1 MNNIQNKALLW
12 DICIKNGM
20 FTQIPTEQAPKIQ
33 STFESVVDSFSSR
46 QEPINVLN
54 KECINKLRE
63 EISKLNTNST
73 SFDARQKDYDSLLN
87 KPPPPKIDFSDKVD
101 EPIQDINKIVERT
114 QTMRQETFNF
124 AEHRAEPQPIDWVQ
138 VIKSQNNILMK
149 ILETQHKILDVLNK
163 NNYTI

>member
-20 FTQIPTEQAPKIQ
+20 FTQIPKEQSSKIQ
-33 STFESVVDSFSSR
+33 STFETVVDSFSSR
-46 QEPINVLN
+46 DEPIEILN
-54 KECINKLRE
+54 KECIIKIKE
-63 EISKLNTNST
+63 EISKLNSNTS

-87 KPPPPKIDFSDKVD
+87 KPPPPKIDFSDKID
-101 EPIQDINKIVERT
+101 EPIQDINKIVERA
-114 QTMRQETFNF
+114 QTMRQETFKF
-124 AEHRAEPQPIDWVQ
+124 AEPRAETPSIDWVQ

-163 NNYTI
+163 K

>member
-46 QEPINVLN
+46 KEPIDVLN
-54 KECINKLRE
+54 KECINKIRD
-63 EISKLNTNST
+63 EISKLSSNST

-87 KPPPPKIDFSDKVD
+87 KPPPPKIDFSDKLD
-101 EPIQDINKIVERT
+101 EPIQDINKIVEQT
-114 QTMRQETFNF
+114 QAMRQEAFKF
-124 AEHRAEPQPIDWVQ
+124 AEQRVEPPPIDWVQ

-149 ILETQHKILDVLNK
+149 ILETQQKILDALNK
-163 NNYTI
+163 K

>member
-20 FTQIPTEQAPKIQ
+20 FTQIPKEQASKIQ
-33 STFESVVDSFSSR
+33 STFESVVDSFVSR
-46 QEPINVLN
+46 TEPIDVLN
-54 KECINKLRE
+54 KECINKIRD
-63 EISKLNTNST
+63 EITKLNSNAT
-73 SFDARQKDYDSLLN
+73 SFDNRQKEYDALLN
-87 KPPPPKIDFSDKVD
+87 KPPPPKIDFSDKLD

-114 QTMRQETFNF
+114 QTMRQEAFKF
-124 AEHRAEPQPIDWVQ
+124 AEPRAEPPSIDWVQ

-163 NNYTI
+163 K

>member
-12 DICIKNGM
+12 DICIKNGL
-20 FTQIPTEQAPKIQ
+20 FTQISKEQAPKIQ
-33 STFESVVDSFSSR
+33 STFESVVDSFASR
-46 QEPINVLN
+46 QEPIELLN
-54 KECINKLRE
+54 KECINKIRD
-63 EISKLNTNST
+63 EIAKLNTNAT

-114 QTMRQETFNF
+114 QTMRQETFKF
-124 AEHRAEPQPIDWVQ
+124 AEPRAEPQSIDWIQ

-163 NNYTI
+163 K

>member
-20 FTQIPTEQAPKIQ
+20 FTQIPKEQSSKIQ
-33 STFESVVDSFSSR
+33 STFETVVDSFSSR
-46 QEPINVLN
+46 DEPIELLN
-54 KECINKLRE
+54 KECIIKIKE
-63 EISKLNTNST
+63 EISKLNSNTS

-87 KPPPPKIDFSDKVD
+87 KPPPPKIDFSDKID
-101 EPIQDINKIVERT
+101 EPIQDINKIVERA
-114 QTMRQETFNF
+114 QTMRQETFKF
-124 AEHRAEPQPIDWVQ
+124 AEPRAETQSIDWVQ

-163 NNYTI
+163 K